1 MISIKQYIEYYYN
14 LENINITKIKEYYRL
29 DYKNTNYLFMPL
41 TRYPIEIL
49 QINRVINNDANY
61 DNIVLNIKNQLIT
74 YIDGKNYI
82 LVRLSKNSAN
92 YNLYN
97 QIEKSKI
104 VYLPNEM
111 IDKITKTNWDILWSK
126 KIDYIEYQLN
136 NLDSDT
142 ITFNSVWYYIGMAEN
157 AISYVN
163 ETLSLSSNHRL
174 YVSHKRINE
183 QFFNNPLNLIVD
195 YRSRDISEYLKYMF
209 LKKEYD
215 YIEIKEKLQKLN
227 LDEFLCRMIYGRLF
241 FVTFYF
247 DIFDSVMNG
256 NKENKLL
263 LRNIINRAD
272 EYEDYIN
279 SIYDIL
285 AQIKKIPRIGWV

>member
-29 DYKNTNYLFMPL
+29 DYKNINYLFMPL

-136 NLDSDT
+136 NLDNDN
-142 ITFNSVWYYIGMAEN
+142 IVFNSVWYYIGMAEN